1 MGVSGVESLSKGFS
15 GFIDTGGRKEV
26 LTGFAEGSTG
36 GFPGTDAG
44 ENQAGTLERDAVF
57 EIEGAGVCGVMS
69 TSKGLN
75 AKTFPL
81 VGRGPP
87 ENMILEEELE

>member
-1 MGVSGVESLSKGFS
+1 MVSL
-15 GFIDTGGRKEV
+15 TQGGGKEV

-36 GFPGTDAG
+36 GFPGTDSG

-75 AKTFPL
+75 AKNIPI
-81 VGRGPP
+81 GREGPTRKYDIGGGIGMM
-87 ENMILEEELE
+87 EWLMIDFQEV